1 MYDYSY
7 SSCPINIIINST
19 GGSKKIII
27 IIVAARVHACSRVKQ
42 VQSTLC
48 HYANVQCDVD
58 VTISVAEYY
67 RLTGRSIAYMHGIR
81 LQIESGGCVI
91 MDVRMTV

>member
-1 MYDYSY
+1 MRVFKVVLALLMI
-7 SSCPINIIINST
+7 SS
-19 GGSKKIII
+19 
-27 IIVAARVHACSRVKQ
+27 
-42 VQSTLC
+42 
-48 HYANVQCDVD
+48 NVQCDVD

-91 MDVRMTV
+91 MDVFKG